1 MTKKDAAEK
10 VAKLMRLAK
19 GSSNPHEAETAK
31 AQAEK
36 LASEHG
42 LTESDLLAGEFA
54 AAFDE
59 LVDGVQKF
67 VAGHPSI
74 PQGLFNSS
82 AIITDVLHKIKNIG
96 ETDKATKLRQITTVV
111 RTASFIAGDQP
122 VISGLKNILDTTL
135 KNHGL
140 SI

>member
-1 MTKKDAAEK
+1 MTKKNAAEK
-10 VAKLMRLAK
+10 VAKLMKLAK
-19 GSSNPHEAETAK
+19 GSSNPHEAQA
-31 AQAEK
+31 ARDQAEK
-36 LASEHG
+36 LASEHQ
-42 LTESDLLAGEFA
+42 LSESDLETGEFA
-54 AAFDE
+54 AAFDD

-74 PQGLFNSS
+74 PQGLFNTS
-82 AIITDVLHKIKNIG
+82 AIVTDVLHKIKNIG
-96 ETDKATKLRQITTVV
+96 DTNKTTRLRQIATLL

-122 VISGLKNILDTTL
+122 LISGLKNIFDTTL

>member
-1 MTKKDAAEK
+1 MTKKEAAEK
-10 VAKLMRLAK
+10 VAKLMKLAK
-19 GSSNPHEAETAK
+19 GSPNPHEAQTARD
-31 AQAEK
+31 QAKK

-42 LTESDLLAGEFA
+42 LSKSDLETGEFA
-54 AAFDE
+54 AAFDD

-67 VAGHPSI
+67 VAGHPAV

-96 ETDKATKLRQITTVV
+96 DADKTARLRQITTLV
-111 RTASFIAGDQP
+111 RTASFIAGDQSL
-122 VISGLKNILDTTL
+122 ISEVKVILDTAL
-135 KNHGL
+135 RNHGL